1 MIRVLFMIAA
11 AGFVLCIG
19 AFAAAF
25 AIGGPDA
32 ISRGGWTLVSG
43 DWDKGDW
50 KWGDRHGRHDHGW
63 DWDEAESGPQSS
75 RTLAWSGADRLDLDL
90 AADVRYIQAPGPGA
104 VTVTGPKRWV
114 DRVVIKGDSIRYDHG
129 HHGFGPK
136 LTIVVRAPNIDSFDV
151 SGQNSLAIEG
161 YHQSKL
167 RLDVSGDA
175 DVTAVGEVDEISLD
189 VSGSGDVDLGQLK
202 AKGASVDMSGAAD
215 ATIAPTEWA
224 KLDISGAGDIRLLTH
239 PAKLET
245 DVSGVGKVRTDGPSP
260 SPSPFPS
267 PSPSP
272 SPSPP
277 PAKTS

>member
-11 AGFVLCIG
+11 AGFVLCVG
-19 AFAAAF
+19 SLAAAF

-43 DWDKGDW
+43 DWNDGDW
-50 KWGDRHGRHDHGW
+50 KWGDRHGDHG
-63 DWDEAESGPQSS
+63 ENRFTLENEGPEIT

-90 AADVRYIQAPGPGA
+90 AADVRYVQAPGAGS
-104 VTVTGPKRWV
+104 VTVTGPKNWV
-114 DRVVIKGDSIRYDHG
+114 DRVIVRGDSIRYEHG
-129 HHGFGPK
+129 RHGFGPK
-136 LTIVVRAPNIDSFDV
+136 LTIVVRAPNISSFDI

-161 YHQSKL
+161 FHQPKL

-202 AKGASVDMSGAAD
+202 AKGANVDMSGAAD
-215 ATIAPTEWA
+215 ATIAPTDWA
-224 KLDISGAGDIRLLTH
+224 KLDISGAGDVRLLTH
-239 PAKLET
+239 PARLES
-245 DVSGVGKVRTDGPSP
+245 DVSGVGKVRTEES
-260 SPSPFPS
+260 SATPS

-272 SPSPP
+272 SPSPEP
-277 PAKTS
+277 KAGKKS